1 MAGAAAIVPIKLIK
15 AVFMKCREKMGR
27 IMAPEFSDSAVKS
40 DERRMWQFFEC
51 KRIILGLIS
60 GIGRRCG

>member
-1 MAGAAAIVPIKLIK
+1 MARSAAVVPIKLTK
-15 AVFMKCREKMGR
+15 AVITKSREKMVR
-27 IMAPEFSDSAVKS
+27 TSALEFSDSAVKS